1 MEFTEKVDV
10 RSCQWLIKEIKEN
23 KDFLS
28 ACVSV
33 GEDSVFKLTAVTK
46 TLNNMVNANGQGRVR
61 YSKKDTN
68 GILRDYGYGT
78 QSLPTKIRG
87 LICKQMTD
95 VDMKN
100 CHPVIVY
107 HLCKKHGIA
116 AN

>member
-46 TLNNMVNANGQGRVR
+46 TLNNTDTAHNPFQPRLGALSVN
-61 YSKKDTN
+61 K
-68 GILRDYGYGT
+68 
-78 QSLPTKIRG
+78 
-87 LICKQMTD
+87 
-95 VDMKN
+95 
-100 CHPVIVY
+100 
-107 HLCKKHGIA
+107 
-116 AN
+116 